1 MLIGGLIGFSVY
13 SVIGMVLMG
22 LAQTKADKHNR
33 DQARVMLL
41 GKAKVTVSLPQV
53 AMSVAAF
60 TSIGAVIGYF
70 I

>member
-1 MLIGGLIGFSVY
+1 MLIGGLIGLAVY
-13 SVIGMVLMG
+13 SAIGVVLMG
-22 LAQTKADKHNR
+22 LAQTKVDKHNQ
-33 DQARVMLL
+33 DQTRVMLL
-41 GKAKVTVSLPQV
+41 GKAKVTVNWPQV